1 LTTLAILNQ
10 PFSSHQTNSPRAEI
24 GRLSNQVA
32 FRAND
37 ARATLFV
44 TEIQPKPPPAF
55 TPPRSARRDSIAMYD
70 DSDSDSDI
78 AYVRHVLRYMY
89 PGSTP
94 KNGRVIVLP
103 AGTLGDGKYGDE
115 DIDSEFCV
123 ALLKRDGVNVDRWRV
138 RVYDNSLDG
147 WRLLGVGI
155 TSLCWN
161 HVGPSLRRCELQLEE
176 KPQPASTSAMDA
188 LDLNTCRAPAVGEQ
202 NGYFGIGIYNGK
214 NTQNLGTLWR
224 SAYQLGAAFAFVIG
238 RRFKKEASDTPKSW
252 TQIPT
257 FEYSD
262 WDDFVRKSPVSAVW
276 VGVEMGGT
284 PLENFEH
291 PRNAVYILGS
301 EDTGLNTTM
310 LRACQHHIALPT
322 TGTRSPSFNVAVTGA
337 IIMYDRE
344 LKRRAAAAKL
354 AALPT
359 QNRRDGVDS
368 VKPLKSNAS
377 H

>member
-1 LTTLAILNQ
+1 
-10 PFSSHQTNSPRAEI
+10 
-24 GRLSNQVA
+24 
-32 FRAND
+32 
-37 ARATLFV
+37 
-44 TEIQPKPPPAF
+44 
-55 TPPRSARRDSIAMYD
+55 MYD

-94 KNGRVIVLP
+94 KNGRVIELP
-103 AGTLGDGKYGDE
+103 AGTLDSLGDE
-115 DIDSEFCV
+115 DIDREFCV
-123 ALLKRDGVNVDRWRV
+123 ALLMDDGVNVDRWRV

-147 WRLLGVGI
+147 WRLLAPGDGI

-359 QNRRDGVDS
+359 QNRRDGIDS
-368 VKPLKSNAS
+368 VKPLKSSAS

>member
-1 LTTLAILNQ
+1 M
-10 PFSSHQTNSPRAEI
+10 SD
-24 GRLSNQVA
+24 
-32 FRAND
+32 AND
-37 ARATLFV
+37 TDAVR
-44 TEIQPKPPPAF
+44 
-55 TPPRSARRDSIAMYD
+55 
-70 DSDSDSDI
+70 
-78 AYVRHVLRYMY
+78 YVVRYTY

-94 KNGRVIVLP
+94 KNGRVIELA
-103 AGTLGDGKYGDE
+103 AGTLGAGDTVDGE
-115 DIDSEFCV
+115 SCA
-123 ALLKRDGVNVDRWRV
+123 ALLMDDGANLGRWRV
-138 RVYDNSLDG
+138 RVYDNLLDG
-147 WRLLGVGI
+147 WRLLGDGI
-155 TSLCWN
+155 TRECWN
-161 HVGPSLRRCELQLEE
+161 VVGALLRRCELQLEE
-176 KPQPASTSAMDA
+176 KPQPATTSAMDE
-188 LDLNTCRAPAVGEQ
+188 LDFRAPAVGEQ

-214 NTQNLGTLWR
+214 NLQNLGTLWR

-262 WDDFVRKSPVSAVW
+262 WDDFVRQSPVSAVW

-284 PLENFEH
+284 PLEDFEH

-359 QNRRDGVDS
+359 QNRRDGIDS
-368 VKPLKSNAS
+368 VKPLKSTAS
-377 H
+377 R

>member
-1 LTTLAILNQ
+1 MRPDHRRLANRQSLRFAAAWDSRLN
-10 PFSSHQTNSPRAEI
+10 
-24 GRLSNQVA
+24 RLLRN
-32 FRAND
+32 
-37 ARATLFV
+37 
-44 TEIQPKPPPAF
+44 F
-55 TPPRSARRDSIAMYD
+55 TPPHRTRASIARTMTDVDGTDTVKY
-70 DSDSDSDI
+70 
-78 AYVRHVLRYMY
+78 VLRYMY

-94 KNGRVIVLP
+94 KNGRVLEL
-103 AGTLGDGKYGDE
+103 AGTPDAGDTVGGAR
-115 DIDSEFCV
+115 CA
-123 ALLKRDGVNVDRWRV
+123 ALLTDDGADLGRWRV
-138 RVYDNSLDG
+138 RVYDNALDG
-147 WRLLGVGI
+147 WRLLGDGL
-155 TSLCWN
+155 THECWN
-161 HVGPSLRRCELQLEE
+161 VVGARGELRRCELQLEE
-176 KPQPASTSAMDA
+176 KPQPDASTSGMDGLELSA
-188 LDLNTCRAPAVGEQ
+188 CRAPPVGEQ

-214 NTQNLGTLWR
+214 NSQNLGTLWR

-238 RRFKKEASDTPKSW
+238 HRFKKEASDTPKSW

-257 FEYSD
+257 FEYND

-344 LKRRAAAAKL
+344 VKRRAAAAKV

-359 QNRRDGVDS
+359 QSRREGIDS
-368 VKPLKSNAS
+368 VKPIKSSSS